1 MKDAAKGVLGLVTWA
16 SGEGLA
22 LWQKLLV
29 YTEATKNVLVVGGLV
44 GIITGLILGFKLP
57 FRLYSLGITVVL
69 ALGSFWGFHQIV
81 QGERV
86 FFGVAAVL
94 YLLSFVMSG
103 SLVFLGAM
111 LFDTLA
117 GRKEGLAGEQPES

>member
-1 MKDAAKGVLGLVTWA
+1 MKDAAKGVLSLLTWA

-29 YTEATKNVLVVGGLV
+29 YTEATKSVLVVGGLV

-94 YLLSFVMSG
+94 YVLSFLMSG

-111 LFDTLA
+111 LFDTLT